1 MFTNNEILQQSP
13 SNFIIKREHLLV
25 GNITHVFAF
34 SLGIWKISDYAFTTQ
49 QTLCV
54 MSYRQYI
61 LKQYMYYSYFHDSA
75 KLLWPSRAAS
85 IHILQYKH
93 RYAKSYILQID
104 ALKLRRMHTIMRRL
118 IDLILLPKNL
128 SQVNYQFFP
137 SILSFKCLHIFDPLK
152 TNHVEISDPFQTLR
166 QLRVIS
172 CLTWAYWR

>member
-1 MFTNNEILQQSP
+1 M
-13 SNFIIKREHLLV
+13 
-25 GNITHVFAF
+25 FAF

-61 LKQYMYYSYFHDSA
+61 LKQYMYYNSYFHDSA
-75 KLLWPSRAAS
+75 KLLWPFRAAS